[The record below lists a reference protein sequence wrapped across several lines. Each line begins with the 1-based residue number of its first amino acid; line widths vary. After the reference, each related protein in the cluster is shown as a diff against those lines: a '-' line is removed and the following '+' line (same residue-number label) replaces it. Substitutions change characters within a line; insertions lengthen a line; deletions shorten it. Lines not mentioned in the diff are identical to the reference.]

1 MLSLRIFKNCA
12 THSEK
17 SCKTEILKMFPLEEV
32 QSPEKGVWKK
42 TALLPLV
49 VKIGLCRQEVW
60 LEAV

>member
-1 MLSLRIFKNCA
+1 
-12 THSEK
+12 
-17 SCKTEILKMFPLEEV
+17 MFPLEEV

-60 LEAV
+60 LESWFLHPPAGCP